1 MRIRKIS
8 PDIKLLTVQKVLPIS
23 TIRHLQTRRE
33 LVPKRIQQLFLGSL
47 IGTRR
52 SEEKEEVVPVTVPEV
67 FAKVNLTQVSSRF

>member
-8 PDIKLLTVQKVLPIS
+8 PDIKVLTVQKVLPIS

-33 LVPKRIQQLFLGSL
+33 LVPKRIRLLFLESL
-47 IGTRR
+47 VGTRR
-52 SEEKEEVVPVTVPEV
+52 SEEKEVVPVTVPEV